1 MKDTEVEIAPL
12 VDPGFAPWPP
22 AFADRYRQR
31 GYWRG
36 ERLGDLLRPWAEMDG
51 ERIAL
56 VAGEQRLS
64 YRALD
69 RRADRLAAGLVGLGV
84 RRGERVLV
92 QLPNVPDFVTLAIAL
107 FRIGALPVF
116 ALPSQRKSEIA
127 HLCEYA
133 EPVAYVIPARY
144 QGFDY
149 LPLAEEVRRG
159 APSLRHILVSGA
171 PGPFLALDT
180 VDAEPTPLPGPH
192 PSDPAFLLLS
202 GGTVGL
208 PKLIPRTHDDYAFQ
222 IRATAEAI
230 KAGEET
236 VYLAALPVAHNAALG
251 CPGLLGTLKAGGR
264 VVLASSPSS
273 ADVFPVI
280 ESEGVTLTTLIT
292 PLVMLWLEA
301 AEMFGARFPSLVL
314 ELGGAILDPNVGER
328 VFDVLGARLTHWFGM
343 AEGLLCFTRLDDPR
357 NIVVHTQGRP
367 LSPDDEIRIVDENEA
382 PVAPGAVG
390 QLLARGPTLLRGYYR
405 AGQEHNRLAFT
416 SDGFLRT
423 GDLARVTS
431 QGDLVVEGRIKNVIN
446 RGGEKISVEELETN
460 LLAHPAIRRVAV
472 VGAPDPVMGERTCVF
487 VMPEKDQ
494 VTLADIRKYL
504 DDRGLAPYKMPD
516 QLHIVAALPETGIGK
531 IDRRAL
537 VSLLAGSGAR

>member
-1 MKDTEVEIAPL
+1 MDTPGFTIAAMRRDGRPSAGSAKEVVAGMKDTEVEIAPL

-208 PKLIPRTHDDYAFQ
+208 PKLIPRTHDDYSYQ
-222 IRATAEAI
+222 LRATAE
-230 KAGEET
+230 GLG
-236 VYLAALPVAHNAALG
+236 VDRNSCYLAALPMAHNAALG
-251 CPGLLGTLKAGGR
+251 CPGVLGTLRAGGR
-264 VVLASSPSS
+264 VVISSSPSPS
-273 ADVFPVI
+273 DVFPVI
-280 ESEGVTLTTLIT
+280 GREGVTLTTLIT

-301 AEMFGARFPSLVL
+301 AEMFDAYFPDLLLQV
-314 ELGGAILDPNVGER
+314 GGAMLDP
-328 VFDVLGARLTHWFGM
+328 
-343 AEGLLCFTRLDDPR
+343 
-357 NIVVHTQGRP
+357 
-367 LSPDDEIRIVDENEA
+367 EA
-382 PVAPGAVG
+382 GWKV
-390 QLLARGPTLLRGYYR
+390 RPTLGC
-405 AGQEHNRLAFT
+405 G
-416 SDGFLRT
+416 
-423 GDLARVTS
+423 VT
-431 QGDLVVEGRIKNVIN
+431 
-446 RGGEKISVEELETN
+446 
-460 LLAHPAIRRVAV
+460 
-472 VGAPDPVMGERTCVF
+472 
-487 VMPEKDQ
+487 
-494 VTLADIRKYL
+494 
-504 DDRGLAPYKMPD
+504 
-516 QLHIVAALPETGIGK
+516 
-531 IDRRAL
+531 
-537 VSLLAGSGAR
+537 